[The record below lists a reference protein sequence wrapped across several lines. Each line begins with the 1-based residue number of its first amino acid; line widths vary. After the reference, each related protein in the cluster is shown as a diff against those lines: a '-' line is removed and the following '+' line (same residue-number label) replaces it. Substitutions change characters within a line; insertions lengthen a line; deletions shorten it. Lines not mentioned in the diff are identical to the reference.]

1 MTSALKNRLV
11 GTIIIVAL
19 AVIFLP
25 DFLDGKKQTNR
36 EPFVS
41 VPAKPPIKP
50 IVEPEPFPSER
61 VARAAV
67 PEVEVEEAEA
77 LDDVYES
84 QETAELPAYE
94 LQASEDTQPS
104 SSLPEPKDEL
114 ASQTV
119 VEASNKLAEEDAG
132 WVIQLGSFRH
142 EKNVKSLLSK
152 LERAGYRAFSR
163 KIQTS
168 SGLLNKVFIGPD
180 LDKQK
185 LESALPHLK
194 ELTNLKGKVTT
205 FKVE

>member
-11 GTIIIVAL
+11 GTIIVVAL

-41 VPAKPPIKP
+41 VPTNPPVKP

-61 VARAAV
+61 VAKAAIQAV
-67 PEVEVEEAEA
+67 EIADEVAVDDSLALNESSEPLTNEVQEKPELE
-77 LDDVYES
+77 
-84 QETAELPAYE
+84 
-94 LQASEDTQPS
+94 
-104 SSLPEPKDEL
+104 DEL
-114 ASQTV
+114 ASQTIV
-119 VEASNKLAEEDAG
+119 DASNEQSDDDAG

-142 EKNVKSLLSK
+142 EKNVKALLDK
-152 LERAGYRAFSR
+152 LEKAGYRAFSR

-168 SGLLNKVFIGPD
+168 SGPLNKVFVGPD
-180 LDKQK
+180 LDKK
-185 LESALPHLK
+185 ALESALPHLN

>member
-1 MTSALKNRLV
+1 VTSALKNRLV
-11 GTIIIVAL
+11 GTIIVVAL

-41 VPAKPPIKP
+41 VPANPPKKP
-50 IVEPEPFPSER
+50 IVEPESFPSER
-61 VARAAV
+61 VAKAAV
-67 PEVEVEEAEA
+67 PAVEIEEETA
-77 LDDVYES
+77 LDDEPVSSGADDNGTSDEA
-84 QETAELPAYE
+84 TVAKAPAVKAFE
-94 LQASEDTQPS
+94 EED
-104 SSLPEPKDEL
+104 KL

-119 VEASNKLAEEDAG
+119 VDTKSDAADDDAG

-142 EKNVKSLLSK
+142 EKNVKALLAK
-152 LERAGYRAFSR
+152 LEKAGYRAFSR

-168 SGLLNKVFIGPD
+168 SGPLNKVFVGPD
-180 LDKQK
+180 LDKKK

-194 ELTNLKGKVTT
+194 ELTSLKGKVTT

>member
-11 GTIIIVAL
+11 GTIIVVAL

-41 VPAKPPIKP
+41 VPANPPKKP

-61 VARAAV
+61 VAKAAV
-67 PEVEVEEAEA
+67 PAVEIE
-77 LDDVYES
+77 D
-84 QETAELPAYE
+84 ETAIDDEPMVASRVE
-94 LQASEDTQPS
+94 GSGASVTQA
-104 SSLPEPKDEL
+104 PKENLFEEQDNL

-119 VEASNKLAEEDAG
+119 VDNKSAVADDDAG

-142 EKNVKSLLSK
+142 EKNVKALLAK

-168 SGLLNKVFIGPD
+168 SGPLNKVFVGPD
-180 LDKQK
+180 LDKKK

-194 ELTNLKGKVTT
+194 ELTSLKGKVTT

>member
-1 MTSALKNRLV
+1 VTSALKNRLV

-41 VPAKPPIKP
+41 VPANPPIRP

-67 PEVEVEEAEA
+67 PAVEVEDAEA
-77 LDDVYES
+77 LDEEYES
-84 QETAELPAYE
+84 QEAAE
-94 LQASEDTQPS
+94 LQASDNAKSPA
-104 SSLPEPKDEL
+104 SLPEPEDEL

-119 VEASNKLAEEDAG
+119 IETSNELAEEDAG

-142 EKNVKSLLSK
+142 EKNVKSLLTK
-152 LERAGYRAFSR
+152 LESAGYRAFSR

-168 SGLLNKVFIGPD
+168 SGLLNKVFVGPD

-194 ELTNLKGKVTT
+194 EITKLKGKVTT

>member
-11 GTIIIVAL
+11 GTIIVVAL

-41 VPAKPPIKP
+41 VPANPPKKP
-50 IVEPEPFPSER
+50 IVEPESFPSER
-61 VARAAV
+61 VAKAAV
-67 PEVEVEEAEA
+67 SAVEIQDETA
-77 LDDVYES
+77 LDDDLDSSGAGES
-84 QETAELPAYE
+84 GRAGEATTAKAPAVKTFE
-94 LQASEDTQPS
+94 EEDN
-104 SSLPEPKDEL
+104 L

-119 VEASNKLAEEDAG
+119 VNTKSAADDDAG

-142 EKNVKSLLSK
+142 EKNVKALLTK
-152 LERAGYRAFSR
+152 LEKAGYRAFSR

-168 SGLLNKVFIGPD
+168 SGPLNKVFVGPD
-180 LDKQK
+180 LDKKK

-194 ELTNLKGKVTT
+194 ELTSLKGKVTT

>member
-1 MTSALKNRLV
+1 VTSALKNRLV

-41 VPAKPPIKP
+41 VPANPPIKP

-67 PEVEVEEAEA
+67 PAVEVEDAEA
-77 LDDVYES
+77 LDEEYES
-84 QETAELPAYE
+84 QEAAE
-94 LQASEDTQPS
+94 LQASDNAKSPA
-104 SSLPEPKDEL
+104 SLPEPEDEL

-119 VEASNKLAEEDAG
+119 IETSNELAEEDAG

-142 EKNVKSLLSK
+142 EKNVKSLLTK
-152 LERAGYRAFSR
+152 LESAGYRAFSR

-168 SGLLNKVFIGPD
+168 SGLLNKVFVGPD

-194 ELTNLKGKVTT
+194 EITKLKGKVTT

>member
-41 VPAKPPIKP
+41 VPANPPKKP
-50 IVEPEPFPSER
+50 IVEPESFPSER
-61 VARAAV
+61 VAKAAV
-67 PEVEVEEAEA
+67 PPVEIEDETA
-77 LDDVYES
+77 LDDEPVYTEAREIANS
-84 QETAELPAYE
+84 GEATTEKAPQVNTFEE
-94 LQASEDTQPS
+94 
-104 SSLPEPKDEL
+104 DEL

-119 VEASNKLAEEDAG
+119 VDTKSAADDDAG

-142 EKNVKSLLSK
+142 EKNVKALLAK
-152 LERAGYRAFSR
+152 LEKAGYRAFSR

-168 SGLLNKVFIGPD
+168 SGPLNKVFVGPD

>member
-11 GTIIIVAL
+11 GTIIVVAL

-41 VPAKPPIKP
+41 VPTNPPVKP

-61 VARAAV
+61 VAKAAIQA
-67 PEVEVEEAEA
+67 VEIV
-77 LDDVYES
+77 DDVAVDDSLELNEQS
-84 QETAELPAYE
+84 KPLATEVQE
-94 LQASEDTQPS
+94 QPVR
-104 SSLPEPKDEL
+104 EDEL
-114 ASQTV
+114 ASQTIV
-119 VEASNKLAEEDAG
+119 DASNEQGDEDAG

-142 EKNVKSLLSK
+142 EKNVKALLDK
-152 LERAGYRAFSR
+152 LEKAGYRAFSR

-168 SGLLNKVFIGPD
+168 SGPLNKVFVGPD
-180 LDKQK
+180 LDKK
-185 LESALPHLK
+185 ALESALPHLN

>member
-41 VPAKPPIKP
+41 VPANPPIKP

-67 PEVEVEEAEA
+67 QEVEVEEAEA

-84 QETAELPAYE
+84 QEKAE
-94 LQASEDTQPS
+94 LQASELQASDDTQTNS
-104 SSLPEPKDEL
+104 TSPEPNNEL

-119 VEASNKLAEEDAG
+119 IEASNDLAEEDAG

-142 EKNVKSLLSK
+142 EKNVKSLLAK

-168 SGLLNKVFIGPD
+168 SGLLNKVFVGPD

-194 ELTNLKGKVTT
+194 ELTKLKGKVTT

>member
-1 MTSALKNRLV
+1 M
-11 GTIIIVAL
+11 GTIIVVAL

-41 VPAKPPIKP
+41 VPANPPKKP
-50 IVEPEPFPSER
+50 IVEPESFPSER
-61 VARAAV
+61 VAKAAV
-67 PEVEVEEAEA
+67 PAVEIEEETA
-77 LDDVYES
+77 LDDEPVSSGAGDNGTSDEATVAKS
-84 QETAELPAYE
+84 PAVKAFE
-94 LQASEDTQPS
+94 EED
-104 SSLPEPKDEL
+104 KL

-119 VEASNKLAEEDAG
+119 VDTKSDAADDDAG

-142 EKNVKSLLSK
+142 EKNVKALLAK
-152 LERAGYRAFSR
+152 LEKAGYRAFSR

-168 SGLLNKVFIGPD
+168 SGPLNKVFVGPD
-180 LDKQK
+180 LDKKK

-194 ELTNLKGKVTT
+194 ELTSLKGKVTT

>member
-11 GTIIIVAL
+11 GTIIVVAL

-41 VPAKPPIKP
+41 VPTNPPVKP

-61 VARAAV
+61 VAKAAIQAV
-67 PEVEVEEAEA
+67 EIEDEVAVDDSLALNESSEPLTNEVQEKPELE
-77 LDDVYES
+77 
-84 QETAELPAYE
+84 
-94 LQASEDTQPS
+94 
-104 SSLPEPKDEL
+104 DEL
-114 ASQTV
+114 ASQTIV
-119 VEASNKLAEEDAG
+119 DASNEKGDEDAG

-142 EKNVKSLLSK
+142 EKNVKALLDK
-152 LERAGYRAFSR
+152 LEKAGYRAFSR

-168 SGLLNKVFIGPD
+168 SGPLNKVFVGPD
-180 LDKQK
+180 LDKK
-185 LESALPHLK
+185 ALESALPHLN